1 MLVVYKVYTQRQY
14 DVARQ
19 AATTDEG
26 AADDGIESLFVYV
39 RRMVQRF
46 MTRTPGAP
54 QAEPTPMDWI
64 LETRTYGMHIQY
76 NTPADGVIDWVG
88 DRISYRRVRFT
99 MDQLSDMLHGVVDEA
114 RLLLAQ
120 LTMVTGGDEQGDAVS
135 DSSQA
140 RSCLDEA
147 LPRIHW
153 PSIEDDHSETREGYS
168 FLYDDRNA
176 WLREGDGWVFR
187 RIVGSQ
193 PRRRQWGIE
202 GPTSGSRAFRE
213 EVVRE
218 GPAGTGDGDG

>member
-1 MLVVYKVYTQRQY
+1 LKRGQYENAIVSALAVIGIRADGGWMDITDYTTKYLAIIKVARMLVRQY

-120 LTMVTGGDEQGDAVS
+120 LTMVTGGDE
-135 DSSQA
+135 
-140 RSCLDEA
+140 
-147 LPRIHW
+147 
-153 PSIEDDHSETREGYS
+153 
-168 FLYDDRNA
+168 
-176 WLREGDGWVFR
+176 
-187 RIVGSQ
+187 
-193 PRRRQWGIE
+193 
-202 GPTSGSRAFRE
+202 
-213 EVVRE
+213 
-218 GPAGTGDGDG
+218 